1 MNREQFLGY
10 AAGIYGATRSVMKAV
25 PPGMVQHRPRPEMMS
40 IAQLIRHTAS
50 ACASPIG
57 AMLKGDFPKPEGGE
71 LKLPTVEEMEGYDTV
86 QEALDHL
93 ARDEKQLRELI
104 MRLGEE
110 EFQTREVHPPWLPK
124 PVPVWLFSLM
134 MLDHLSSHRVQL
146 FQYLKSQG
154 LPVNTM
160 TLWGVG

>member
-1 MNREQFLGY
+1 MNREQFLTY

-25 PPGMVQHRPRPEMMS
+25 PADMVQHRPRPEMMS

-50 ACASPIG
+50 ACAGPIG
-57 AMLKGDFPKPEGGE
+57 MMLGGDFPKPEGGE

-93 ARDEKQLRELI
+93 DRDEKQLRELV
-104 MRLGEE
+104 MGLSEE
-110 EFQTREVHPPWLPK
+110 EFQTREVQPPWLPM
-124 PVPVWLFSLM
+124 PVAIWFFGLM
-134 MLDHLSSHRVQL
+134 MLDHLSTHRVQL
-146 FQYLKSQG
+146 FQYLKAEG

-160 TLWGVG
+160 TLWGMG